1 MIKGGRT
8 VLVTGAAGFIG
19 SHASEAFLSSGARV
33 VGVDSLDAFYDASLK
48 RANLDEI
55 AAHERGGEFEFVEA
69 DICDQGAMLE
79 LFERVRPATVLH
91 LAARAG
97 VRPSLREPALY
108 MRVNVEGTAS
118 LFEAARQTGVQR
130 FLMASSSSVYGN
142 NEKVPF
148 SESDDVNGPISPYA
162 ASKRGC
168 ELLAHTF
175 HALYG
180 LPIACLRFFTVFG
193 PRQRP
198 DLAIMKFM
206 KLMEAGEAIPMFGDG
221 SMSRDFTFIDDIVR
235 GVLASEA
242 AIENHGLRIWNL
254 GGHRPVAL
262 RDMIETISRVVGKPA
277 NIDQKPD
284 QPGEVRR
291 TYADLTR
298 VKAEL
303 GFEPTTSFEDGVRA
317 QWAWLQAR
325 G

>member
-1 MIKGGRT
+1 MRSDRT

-19 SHASEAFLSSGARV
+19 SHASEAFLSGGARV
-33 VGVDSLDAFYDASLK
+33 VGVDNLDGFYDAALK
-48 RANLDEI
+48 RANLDQI
-55 AAHERGGEFEFVEA
+55 ASHARGGAFEFVEA
-69 DICDQGAMLE
+69 DICDQTAMLE
-79 LFERVRPATVLH
+79 LFRRVRPATVLH

-118 LFEAARQTGVQR
+118 LFEAARQTGVER

-162 ASKRGC
+162 ASKRAC

-175 HALYG
+175 HSLYG

-206 KLMEAGEAIPMFGDG
+206 KLMAEGEPIPMFGDG
-221 SMSRDFTFIDDIVR
+221 SMSRDFTYIDDIIA
-235 GVLASEA
+235 GVLASEG
-242 AIENHGLRIWNL
+242 AIERHGLRIWNL

-262 RDMIETISRVVGKPA
+262 RDMIETISRVVGRPA
-277 NIDQKPD
+277 NIDRKPD

-298 VKAEL
+298 SKAEL

-317 QWAWLQAR
+317 QWEWLRAR
-325 G
+325 S